1 MVPGPR
7 RAGGGKNMSAI
18 SAIFVAMILGSG
30 PAADPGAGDRELRE
44 LTRALGGED
53 PPARIQA
60 AISLGTLGP
69 RALPALPHL
78 LEALLT
84 DDEEVRLHVAGALGK
99 LGPGA
104 VPTLITVLGEI
115 GDEWLAGVVSPLV
128 EIAEGSP
135 EAVRLLTDS
144 LSGADDPHHRGV
156 VR

>member
-84 DDEEVRLHVAGALGK
+84 DDEEVRLHVAGA
-99 LGPGA
+99 
-104 VPTLITVLGEI
+104 
-115 GDEWLAGVVSPLV
+115 
-128 EIAEGSP
+128 
-135 EAVRLLTDS
+135 
-144 LSGADDPHHRGV
+144 DDPHHRGV
-156 VR
+156 VRVLARLGRKAKAAVPALIRGLGDRDPETVQEAVDALA